1 MNVPRWLEQKRATL
15 YILLV
20 FLCGM
25 AAGALGSNVWRNLE
39 RRGAT
44 ARAAVPYSAQRTV
57 EKFTQRFDLTPEQA
71 QKLTVILDETR
82 KAYQAHEKEQDAIRQ
97 HGRARIREILN
108 EQQRAQYEEY
118 LAQLDSRERRR
129 R

>member
-15 YILLV
+15 FILLI

-25 AAGALGSNVWRNLE
+25 VAGALGSNLWMNLE

-44 ARAAVPYSAQRTV
+44 TRAAVPYSAQRTV
-57 EKFTQRFDLTPEQA
+57 EKFTRRFSLTPEQA
-71 QKLTVILDETR
+71 QKLNLILDETR
-82 KAYQAHEKEQDAIRQ
+82 KAYQTHETEQAAIRQ
-97 HGRARIREILN
+97 RGRDRIREILN

-118 LAQLDSRERRR
+118 LAGLEARGRRR
-129 R
+129 H